1 MVEVVVAWVERVEEA
16 KTRALSGRG
25 SRGLCYVAA
34 IEHLRCGGGWDHRS

>member
-1 MVEVVVAWVERVEEA
+1 MVELVMACVERVGEA

-25 SRGLCYVAA
+25 SRGLCYVVA